1 MTSLLRSVPAPG
13 LVLGG
18 IVSVQ
23 LGAGI
28 AKGLFSTLPPTAVV
42 FLRLAFSAIVLLA
55 IGFAAFGKAL
65 RLARRADL
73 VVAVGFGLALATM
86 NFAIYE
92 SFSRIPLGIAVTSEF
107 LGPLGV
113 AVAFSRRW
121 VDVVWV
127 VLAAFGVAMLTRGGT
142 EGIDLVGVLFALV
155 AACGWASYILLG
167 SQVGRRFPGASGL
180 VLASIVGTVLV
191 APFGVA
197 SGGTAMWEPHILAT
211 SAVIALL
218 SSVVP
223 YTLEL
228 EALRRLP
235 ARVFGILMSLEPAVA
250 ALVGLVVLNEILY
263 AREWFAI
270 ACVVM
275 ACLGATRTRARRAEA
290 PARD

>member
-1 MTSLLRSVPAPG
+1 M
-13 LVLGG
+13 GG

-23 LGAGI
+23 LGAGV
-28 AKGLFSTLPPTAVV
+28 AKSLFSTLPPSAVV
-42 FLRLAFSAIVLLA
+42 FLRLAFSAIVLVA
-55 IGFAAFGKAL
+55 VGFTAFRSAL
-65 RLARRADL
+65 RRSPRADL
-73 VVAVGFGLALATM
+73 PVAVGFGLALATM

-92 SFSRIPLGIAVTSEF
+92 SFSRIPLGIAVTIEF

-121 VDVVWV
+121 IDVAWV
-127 VLAAFGVAMLTRGGT
+127 VLAGLGVALLTRGGA
-142 EGIDLVGVLFALV
+142 EGIDLAGVVFALV
-155 AACGWASYILLG
+155 AAVGWASYILLG
-167 SQVGRRFPGASGL
+167 AQVGRRFPGASGL
-180 VLASIVGTVLV
+180 ALASVVGTVAV
-191 APFGVA
+191 APVGVA
-197 SGGTAMWEPHILAT
+197 SGGSGMWEPHLLAT
-211 SAVIALL
+211 GAAIALL

-250 ALVGLVVLNEILY
+250 ALVGLIVLNEILY

-270 ACVVM
+270 TCVVL
-275 ACLGATRTRARRAEA
+275 ACLGATRTKANRAEA